1 LYQSDRQG
9 GFREVTTEFGLNR
22 PIQTMG
28 CNFGDLNDDGWVD
41 FYVGTGD
48 PSFESLM
55 PNLMFLN
62 ETGERFVNVTMA
74 GGFGHLQKG
83 HRVAF
88 ADIDHDGDAD
98 VYQQMGGAL
107 HGDEYNDV
115 LYQNP
120 GFGHHW
126 LGVRLVGVRSNRS
139 AIGARIRVQIRE
151 DGSSRSVYRQVSSGG
166 SFGSN
171 PLRQHIGLGRASAI
185 ERVEVFWPTTGQ
197 TQVFEDIALDQTI
210 EITEDSDTIKHLD
223 LRAYALPPESRN

>member
-1 LYQSDRQG
+1 
-9 GFREVTTEFGLNR
+9 
-22 PIQTMG
+22 
-28 CNFGDLNDDGWVD
+28 
-41 FYVGTGD
+41 
-48 PSFESLM
+48 
-55 PNLMFLN
+55 
-62 ETGERFVNVTMA
+62 MA

-83 HRVAF
+83 HGVAF
-88 ADIDHDGDAD
+88 ADVDHDGDTD
-98 VYQQMGGAL
+98 VYQQMGGAF

-120 GFGHHW
+120 GFGNHW
-126 LGVRLVGVRSNRS
+126 LGGRLVGVRSNRS

-151 DGSSRSVYRQVSSGG
+151 DGSKRSVYRHVSSGG

-185 ERVEVFWPTTGQ
+185 ERVEVFWSTTGQ

-223 LRAYALPPESRN
+223 LRAYALPHESGG